1 MLSTEVNA
9 ASEKAA
15 SQWMVLAVILSFSK
29 EMLILKKKT
38 FPWKREADGIR
49 KKNYK
54 TIAVENLNHW
64 KIYYLIWQY
73 FKAMTTSSIC

>member
-29 EMLILKKKT
+29 ETLILKKKQKNKQKKT
-38 FPWKREADGIR
+38 LPWKREADGIR
-49 KKNYK
+49 KK
-54 TIAVENLNHW
+54 
-64 KIYYLIWQY
+64 KIIKLLQ
-73 FKAMTTSSIC
+73 

>member
-29 EMLILKKKT
+29 EMLILKKKK
-38 FPWKREADGIR
+38 PSHEKE
-49 KKNYK
+49 KQM
-54 TIAVENLNHW
+54 E
-64 KIYYLIWQY
+64 
-73 FKAMTTSSIC
+73 